1 MKNIVVFGGSG
12 FIGLNFIHNL
22 IINKKFEHIY
32 SVDIQDPLEN
42 YRKKKYEKLKENKKI
57 IFIQKDIR
65 ESLVNLDIKD
75 VDLIIDL
82 AAIHKEPGHNE
93 IEYFQTN
100 VNGSKNICEFAK
112 NVNCKNI
119 IFTSSISVYGPGD
132 HEKNENTQT
141 IPNTA
146 YGKSKLEA
154 EKNYINWQNH
164 NEKENI
170 LTICRP
176 GVVFGPGEN
185 GNVTRL
191 IKAVQKKLFFYMGNK
206 YLKKSGIYID
216 ELINA
221 ITWINDNQI
230 NNKFEK
236 IILFNGSF
244 NPCPNLKDYV
254 SAISKEFGYNN
265 TFISFPKSLIK
276 IIIFFSSII
285 TKNISPKSNY
295 NYVRL
300 NKLFRSNF
308 VTPQFLIN
316 SKYKFKYTL
325 NNSMKNWKETNFKDW
340 EN

>member
-1 MKNIVVFGGSG
+1 MV
-12 FIGLNFIHNL
+12 
-22 IINKKFEHIY
+22 
-32 SVDIQDPLEN
+32 LE
-42 YRKKKYEKLKENKKI
+42 I
-57 IFIQKDIR
+57 M
-65 ESLVNLDIKD
+65 
-75 VDLIIDL
+75 
-82 AAIHKEPGHNE
+82 
-93 IEYFQTN
+93 
-100 VNGSKNICEFAK
+100 
-112 NVNCKNI
+112 
-119 IFTSSISVYGPGD
+119 
-132 HEKNENTQT
+132 KNENTQT

-236 IILFNGSF
+236 LFYLTDPLIRVQILRIMYQPFQ
-244 NPCPNLKDYV
+244 
-254 SAISKEFGYNN
+254 
-265 TFISFPKSLIK
+265 KSLV
-276 IIIFFSSII
+276 IIIPLYHF
-285 TKNISPKSNY
+285 
-295 NYVRL
+295 L
-300 NKLFRSNF
+300 NL
-308 VTPQFLIN
+308 
-316 SKYKFKYTL
+316 
-325 NNSMKNWKETNFKDW
+325 
-340 EN
+340 

>member
-12 FIGLNFIHNL
+12 FVGLNFIQYL

-42 YRKKKYEKLKENKKI
+42 YRKKQYEKLKENKKI

-65 ESLVNLDIKD
+65 ETLLNLDIKD

-112 NVNCKNI
+112 YVNCKNI

-141 IPNTA
+141 NPNTA

-154 EKNYINWQNH
+154 EKNYINWQNQ
-164 NEKENI
+164 NEKEKI

-176 GVVFGPGEN
+176 GVVFGPGES

-191 IKAVQKKLFFYMGNK
+191 IKAIQKKLFFYMGNK
-206 YLKKSGIYID
+206 YLKKSGIYIE
-216 ELINA
+216 ELIDA
-221 ITWINDNQI
+221 ITWVNDNQI
-230 NNKFEK
+230 NNTFKK
-236 IILFNGSF
+236 ITLFNGSF
-244 NPCPNLKDYV
+244 NPCPNLEDYV
-254 SAISKEFGYNN
+254 SAILKECGYNY

-276 IIIFFSSII
+276 ILIFFSSIL
-285 TKNISPKSNY
+285 TKNLSPKSNY

-316 SKYKFKYTL
+316 SKYNFKYTL
-325 NNSMKNWKETNFKDW
+325 NNSMNKWKKINFKDW